1 METGMKETKR
11 QIKDDRSTF
20 ERIGNSRGTVV
31 DCPEIS
37 EADGNLSFDLVG
49 IVVNDLN
56 KIAEKIHIE
65 WGGRVFPVWLQ
76 EDHRNWVPEFAQVN
90 RKSPPEPC
98 SPTPVNRSSSSPAS
112 KISCT
117 RSVEGGSQQS
127 PGTVLSSPGA
137 SKAQGVKSAFNSDL
151 PHADSNLQDNNIMA
165 VSGLQL
171 NSVSSPIQLS
181 QQAQS
186 GVMGSDPFGL
196 HELIFNIGAQPKR
209 KRHTP
214 IRYPNSLS
222 RARPPLSV
230 SRKRVKRKLPPSAV
244 LDSDLEME
252 KEVSLGEDQIG
263 EVMPD
268 RVDIQVDLNRAPSF
282 LENSQEV
289 IEELIGEEDL
299 ELVKIAIIDK
309 EIQST
314 VDVAMCIGIDL
325 SQHAQQVED
334 LIQGGGDVNFA

>member
-1 METGMKETKR
+1 METGRKETKR
-11 QIKDDRSTF
+11 QIKDDRRSGDIDG
-20 ERIGNSRGTVV
+20 ESRRREHNQRDYRKTNDFSSG
-31 DCPEIS
+31 S
-37 EADGNLSFDLVG
+37 SSSWSF
-49 IVVNDLN
+49 
-56 KIAEKIHIE
+56 
-65 WGGRVFPVWLQ
+65 W

-171 NSVSSPIQLS
+171 NSVSSPLQLS

-209 KRHTP
+209 KRLTP

-263 EVMPD
+263 EVMPN
-268 RVDIQVDLNRAPSF
+268 RVDIQVDLNRAPSI

-299 ELVKIAIIDK
+299 ELWNNTACIFFDRKQLGFHFLDFLQIIIIIK
-309 EIQST
+309 QSK
-314 VDVAMCIGIDL
+314 DL
-325 SQHAQQVED
+325 HHRSS
-334 LIQGGGDVNFA
+334 GR